1 MANSPPWLG
10 FVVVCFVLFALLA
23 QASFLDYL
31 VREHDFDV
39 DCPSKDA
46 SGRRGQTATE
56 MVCAV

>member
-1 MANSPPWLG
+1 MFHHGQLSSLVG
-10 FVVVCFVLFALLA
+10 FCFVLFALLA
-23 QASFLDYL
+23 QASFVDYL